1 MWWFVLASLE
11 HILAEVLKK
20 VNPSDND
27 RKKVQD
33 LARTL
38 TEKVKKATN
47 EKSVDAEVRIEGS
60 VAKNTW
66 LRDCPE
72 IDVFMQVPI
81 TVPKSEFETVLLKI
95 AKKATQEYKQIERF
109 AEHPYIE
116 AVVDGVWVNVVPCYK
131 VKAGKWLSATD
142 RTPFHTNYL
151 KPLLNEKLSQEVR
164 LLKQFMKGIEV
175 YGAEIKV
182 GGFSGYLCELL
193 VINYGSFIKVL
204 QAAADWKEKTVVDQ
218 EKHYKTPTDAIKTFE
233 EPLIMVDPVDK
244 TRNVAAAV
252 RKDKLYEFIG
262 AARKFLKKPNIRFF
276 YPLETKQLNKKQ
288 LVDKI
293 KARAST
299 IIFIKVEGSTTVPDI
314 LWGQLYKSQ
323 KAINTIIQQH
333 DFNIL
338 RKSVWSNEK
347 NLNIFVFELDIR
359 LLTNMK
365 IHQGPPLRNRL
376 ACEKFLQKHLEADST
391 VSGPRIEN
399 GRWIVNVKRKHIDV
413 VELLNEKL
421 CNGGRDEGI
430 AELVSKA
437 VSKTLQVYVNEQ
449 IVDLFSKDSDFAKFL
464 TEYLD
469 GKPKWLK

>member
-1 MWWFVLASLE
+1 MASLE
-11 HILAEVLKK
+11 QILAEVLKK

-38 TEKVKKATN
+38 TEKVEKATKEN
-47 EKSVDAEVRIEGS
+47 CVKAEVRIEGS

-72 IDVFMQVPI
+72 IDVFMQVPT

-95 AKKATQEYKQIERF
+95 AKKATEEYKQIERF

-116 AVVDGVWVNVVPCYK
+116 AVVDGIWVNVVPCYK

-142 RTPFHTNYL
+142 RTPFHTDYL

-193 VINYGSFIKVL
+193 VLNYGSFIKVI
-204 QAAADWKEKTVVDQ
+204 QAASEWKEKTVVDK
-218 EKHYKTPTDAIKTFE
+218 EKHYKTTTDAIKTFE

-252 RKDKLYEFIG
+252 IKDKLYEFIG
-262 AARKFLKKPNIRFF
+262 AARTFLKKPDIHFF
-276 YPLETKQLNKKQ
+276 YPLETKPLNPKQ

-299 IIFIKVEGSTTVPDI
+299 IIFIKVEGSTPVPDI

-323 KAINTIIQQH
+323 KAINTIIQRH

-338 RKSVWSNEK
+338 RKTVWSNEK
-347 NLNIFVFELDIR
+347 NLNIFVLELDIR
-359 LLTNMK
+359 FLTNMK
-365 IHQGPPLRNRL
+365 LHQGPPLRNRL
-376 ACEKFLQKHLEADST
+376 ACEKFLKKHLGADST
-391 VSGPRIEN
+391 VSGPRIED
-399 GRWIVNVKRKHIDV
+399 GRWIVNVKRKYIDV

-421 CNGGRDEGI
+421 WDGGRDVGV

-437 VSKTLQVYVNEQ
+437 VSETLQVYVNEQ
-449 IVDLFSKDSDFAKFL
+449 IVNLYSRDMDFAKFL